1 MILFSLRIFIQE
13 RFIHSWMLTFH
24 IIPPVILSSTFQGL
38 LLSSLFTALSLS
50 DACFRFDFF
59 IRKFSVVWQSVRF
72 SRWIIYCLNALQYL
86 IFCFQLFSFFRVSL
100 SPFVFSLTLTILV
113 ISPTFCS
120 TNFFYAQCEPQLFQ
134 KNKSI
139 FFSLLNW
146 NYIGVVINISS
157 LGTLSGLSYVLSLLG
172 PKFYKKNFTF

>member
-100 SPFVFSLTLTILV
+100 SPLFFLSLSLYLWFLQLFVQLISFMPNVNPSCFKKTNQYFLFNSYLV
-113 ISPTFCS
+113 IKYSCVS
-120 TNFFYAQCEPQLFQ
+120 CYLILCV
-134 KNKSI
+134 
-139 FFSLLNW
+139 SL
-146 NYIGVVINISS
+146 I
-157 LGTLSGLSYVLSLLG
+157 
-172 PKFYKKNFTF
+172 